1 MLKNYLRITIRNL
14 QKNKWYSLI
23 NIIGL
28 TIGITASLIIFV
40 YINQELSFDK
50 FHKDAD
56 RIYRVIRESESATGI
71 DIDKSVP
78 YPVIGALKNDF
89 TEFEASTLYH
99 SDDRPLA
106 VVGNEKFVVDH
117 VLFADSGFFKVF
129 SFEVISGNPEKD
141 LGEPNKAFLTKSLAA
156 KFFGDQNPIGEKIR
170 LRNKIEVEVA
180 GLMEDT
186 PPASHLR
193 FDMLVSYPT
202 FSTEYMGFDMFDITS
217 WEMTAEGYAF
227 VKLKPEATVGQVHAQ
242 FENVVKKH
250 FQEREQ
256 VSRRFLLQ
264 PLLDIHF
271 NQKVGSPS
279 SVNPTSL
286 WALGTIGLFILLIA
300 CVNFINLSTALA
312 VRKSKE
318 VGVRKALGA
327 GRSQLVRQ
335 YLADTFIVTLLS
347 GLLAVGIAERMVIM
361 FNQFFEKELE
371 MNPFGNPEIIVFV
384 MVVVVVVALLS
395 GLYPAVV
402 LSGYNPVKA
411 LKNNIHTQ
419 SKTSL
424 FLRKGLIIVQF
435 FISQV
440 LIISTIV
447 IASQMDYFTSKPLG
461 FDKDAIISIDVE
473 KNDPETLETLRN
485 RLLANAYV
493 EKVSFA
499 LGPPISNDVFSTH
512 YYLSSKGR
520 DQEYRVQIKPVDY
533 HYLETYGLKLKYGRW
548 FLPGE
553 EKRFSDILENSNAD
567 IVYILN
573 ETAVRKLGFNNPEEA
588 IGELVSTG
596 INNISAPIAGIVEDY
611 HLGSF
616 HEEIM
621 PAIMVHIPV
630 FYYNAGIK
638 ITSSNMKE
646 AISHVED
653 VYVDIFPDNIFEY
666 EFLDDEVRDFY
677 VEEQRTFTLFK
688 IFSSVSI
695 FISCLGLLGLI
706 SFIVNQRT
714 KEVGVRK
721 VLGAGVGSII
731 ALFSKDFMILVLMAF
746 VLATPAAWYAMN
758 IWLSD
763 FAYQIDIEIWFFA
776 LAILISGV
784 ITFITIGYQSYK
796 AAVSNPVD
804 ALRDE

>member
-1 MLKNYLRITIRNL
+1 MLQNYLRITIRNL

-50 FHKDAD
+50 FHEHAD
-56 RIYRVIRESESATGI
+56 RVYRVIKESGSVTDKEI
-71 DIDKSVP
+71 DRGVP
-78 YPVIGALKNDF
+78 YPMIGALKSDF

-99 SDDRPLA
+99 SDDVPLA
-106 VVGNEKFVVDH
+106 VIDHKKFVVDH
-117 VLFADSGFFKVF
+117 VIFADSNFFDVF
-129 SFEVISGNPEKD
+129 SFKVISGNPKKD
-141 LGEPNKAFLTKSLAA
+141 LGEPNKAFLTKSLAE
-156 KFFGDQNPIGEKIR
+156 KFFDDEQPIGKKIR

-180 GLMEDT
+180 GLIEDT
-186 PPASHLR
+186 PPTSHLR
-193 FDMLVSYPT
+193 FDMMVSYPT
-202 FSTEYMGFDMFDITS
+202 FTSDYMGFDMFDLTS
-217 WEMTAEGYAF
+217 WEMTAEGYAY
-227 VKLKPEATVGQVHAQ
+227 VKLKPTATVEQAHAQ
-242 FENVVKKH
+242 FEKVVDKNY
-250 FQEREQ
+250 ESRENH
-256 VSRRFLLQ
+256 SRRFLLQ

-271 NQKVGSPS
+271 NQEAGSPS
-279 SVNPTSL
+279 SINPTSL

-327 GRSQLVRQ
+327 GRPQLIRQ

-347 GLLAVGIAERMVIM
+347 GLLAVGIAERMIIL
-361 FNQFFEKELE
+361 FNQFFEKELT
-371 MNPFGNPEIIVFV
+371 MNLFDTPEVIAFV
-384 MVVVVVVALLS
+384 VVVVVVVALLS
-395 GLYPAVV
+395 GLYPALI

-411 LKNNIHTQ
+411 LKNNIHSQ

-424 FLRKGLIIVQF
+424 FLRKGLITVQF

-440 LIISTIV
+440 LIISTI
-447 IASQMDYFTSKPLG
+447 IISSQMDYFTSKPLG
-461 FDKDAIISIDVE
+461 FDKDAIITINVE
-473 KNDPETLETLRN
+473 KNDPNTLEALRS
-485 RLLANAYV
+485 RLMSNAYI
-493 EKVSFA
+493 ENVSFA
-499 LGPPISNDVFSTH
+499 LGPPISNNVFSTH
-512 YYLSSKGR
+512 YYQTSKGR

-533 HYLETYGLKLKYGRW
+533 HYLETYGIKLKYGRW

-553 EKRFSDILENSNAD
+553 EERFRDVLENRNAD
-567 IVYILN
+567 ISYILN
-573 ETAVRKLGFNNPEEA
+573 ETAVRKLGFNDPQEA
-588 IGELVSTG
+588 IGVRISTG
-596 INNISAPIAGIVEDY
+596 VNDISAPIVGIVEDY

-621 PAIMVHIPV
+621 PAVMMHLPM

-638 ITSSNMKE
+638 IASTNMKE

-653 VYVDIFPDNIFEY
+653 VHTSMFPDNIFEY
-666 EFLDDEVRDFY
+666 DFLDDDVRDFY

-731 ALFSKDFMILVLMAF
+731 MLFSKDFMLLVLMAF
-746 VLATPAAWYAMN
+746 LLATPAAWYAMN
-758 IWLSD
+758 IWLAD
-763 FAYQIDIEIWFFA
+763 FVYQIDMQVWFFA
-776 LAILISGV
+776 LAIVISGV
-784 ITFITIGYQSYK
+784 ITFVTIGYQSYQ
-796 AAVSNPVD
+796 AAVSNPVN